1 MPAYHQMGHDSE
13 NLLLD
18 SGLTA
23 FGGMIISPVN
33 YSEPDVA
40 AQIAAI
46 RAVDEKA
53 DFDIVF
59 DPQLYFPHTERGCL
73 REWSYFPSDVDT
85 ADRSADSWWQSM
97 ITAIVPTI
105 GRLHV
110 DAVCSPAEVPR
121 AYPDAYFAHAV
132 DVGNMLADALRDT
145 NIRPLQTAIIG
156 LAELSTPRRALAVA
170 SIISATRCEGVYLV
184 FVGSTEPRR
193 ELAHVE
199 ELKGAMRLIHALERE
214 ANLPVLV
221 GFTSTDA
228 VLWKAAGASSVATGK
243 FFNLRRFT
251 LSRFEEP
258 GGGGGQL
265 PYWVEESL
273 LAFLRESDITRVR
286 GQNILS
292 VASNSNPFGQ
302 RILER
307 LAEQPGK
314 AWVALGWRQ
323 FMHWFADVEDR
334 IESRTADVRT
344 MLREAEI
351 NWRDLEDADVLMEEQ
366 RNDGTWL
373 RAWRRA
379 LAEYLTH

>member
-13 NLLLD
+13 NLLLEP
-18 SGLTA
+18 GLAA
-23 FGGMIISPVN
+23 FRGMIISPVN
-33 YSEPDVA
+33 YSEADVSAQVA
-40 AQIAAI
+40 AVRAA
-46 RAVDEKA
+46 DDKA
-53 DFDIVF
+53 TFDIVF
-59 DPQLYFPHTERGCL
+59 DPQLYFPRTERGCL
-73 REWSYFPSDVDT
+73 RDWSYFPRDVDT
-85 ADRSADSWWQSM
+85 ADRSADAWWQSLVAALVPS
-97 ITAIVPTI
+97 ISCLPVNAI
-105 GRLHV
+105 
-110 DAVCSPAEVPR
+110 CSPAEVPR
-121 AYPDAYFAHAV
+121 AYPESYFAHTV
-132 DVGNMLADALRDT
+132 RVGNILADALHGT
-145 NIRPLQTAIIG
+145 KVRPLQTAIVG
-156 LAELSTPRRALAVA
+156 LAELSVPRRALAVA
-170 SIISATRCEGVYLV
+170 SVISRTKCDGVYLV
-184 FVGSTEPRR
+184 LVGSTEPRR

-214 ANLPVLV
+214 AELAVLI

-273 LAFLRESDITRVR
+273 LAFLRESDITRV
-286 GQNILS
+286 QAKNMLS
-292 VASNSNPFGQ
+292 AVNDSNPFAQ
-302 RILER
+302 RILEQ
-307 LAEQPGK
+307 LAEQPGR

-323 FMHWFADVEDR
+323 FMHWFADVERR
-334 IESRTADVRT
+334 IDNGAADVRS

-351 NWRDLEDADVLMEEQ
+351 NWRDLEDSDVLMEEQ

-379 LAEYLTH
+379 LAEYLQH